1 MKYGLATVMRKI
13 PEFNQLKKTNPR
25 YSAALKP
32 YDYKTVEEFI
42 YDYENKGLK
51 GKKVYDELIK
61 LIVPEKL
68 NAEPV
73 VPVDRVKVKPS
84 MPERYSME
92 DLLTHE
98 NRVLPYVSNIHQSI
112 GKLMD
117 VAISQAIGIAESN
130 ALNKPSVNNGRALR
144 MFFYEHLPYEEIC
157 NHISCTKEHVRNNL
171 IGKFIFGEQ
180 YVEEISLS
188 EDFKKGVKELVSP
201 LLYQVCDIAFEDN
214 DIDTPEKAKFAAA
227 LSGYKLLD
235 DVKEWGKMM
244 ILTRDSYIAITR
256 QHLISLKK
264 AICEAIVPISLSTLC
279 DETKADFIKKNSL
292 NDFDRQ
298 IIEQFVKSHP
308 WIETDDEGRYYIK
321 TAYLD
326 SVYQRQG
333 RIIYESGGL
342 IHHNEVRAQYRSLYG
357 EDYKTP
363 GIQNR
368 LSRRIQNDFFP
379 YGKTGLWY
387 YSEDG
392 VTLKPVNKVVAKF
405 VDDNISFYWKD
416 LAGVVGQLCRLNM
429 NYSVRRIRMEIT
441 NLCYVDSNDAN
452 HFVKK
457 GEESNYSNFTWLKG
471 KQNRTNWAVN
481 HAIEILNDAPN
492 KEMIWEEFANIFE
505 QDLRETGRPLT
516 VLHDIKYKHSG
527 TTDDRR
533 IFIRENDTIKINE
546 DVVQNDYNG
555 DLSLYGLYRKNSE
568 FYNVIFSLAV
578 TELRKRESHKMPLID
593 FINFALESIK
603 GDGESEG
610 IIDATFIRKR
620 FEINSELPKGL
631 SRINENGSVYIKL
644 NIDETVEDTKDDI
657 QYEIVSAPSTEEKL
671 APQLVV
677 SQNNREAVS
686 YTSIFN
692 WEDVKTALQ
701 KDLTFYNRPEWY
713 EGITSDRVLNK
724 FETVLAG
731 SDNYNLNHIV
741 PQIIYEFHYARTD
754 RYDLNQYMLNLPI
767 AFEALLREI
776 YESAHRPIRVNGI
789 YELCKEGF
797 NDYAAAITS
806 RDKRGFGRILND
818 LVHKRNLLLHGANLE
833 LSIVTL
839 VQNIVEY
846 IALFVYTVDKY
857 ALDVE

>member
-32 YDYKTVEEFI
+32 YDYKTVKEFI

-68 NAEPV
+68 KTEPV
-73 VPVDRVKVKPS
+73 VPADRIKVKTS
-84 MPERYSME
+84 EPERYSME

-98 NRVLPYVSNIHQSI
+98 DRVLPYVSNIHQSI

-117 VAISQAIGIAESN
+117 VAISQAINITEKAH
-130 ALNKPSVNNGRALR
+130 KKNGRALR

-180 YVEEISLS
+180 YVEDISLS

-264 AICEAIVPISLSTLC
+264 AICEAIVPISLSALC
-279 DETKADFIKKNSL
+279 DETKADFIKKHSPC
-292 NDFDRQ
+292 DFNRQ

-357 EDYKTP
+357 EDYNTP
-363 GIQNR
+363 GIQNS
-368 LSRRIQNDFFP
+368 LSRRIQKDFFP

-416 LAGVVGQLCRLNM
+416 LAGV
-429 NYSVRRIRMEIT
+429 T
-441 NLCYVDSNDAN
+441 NLCYVDSNDSN

-657 QYEIVSAPSTEEKL
+657 QYEIVSAPSTEKEL

>member
-32 YDYKTVEEFI
+32 YDYKTVKEFI

-68 NAEPV
+68 KTEPV
-73 VPVDRVKVKPS
+73 VPADRIKVKTS
-84 MPERYSME
+84 EPERYSME

-98 NRVLPYVSNIHQSI
+98 DRVLPYVSNIHQSI

-117 VAISQAIGIAESN
+117 VAISQAINITEIAH
-130 ALNKPSVNNGRALR
+130 KKNGRALR

-180 YVEEISLS
+180 YVEDISLS

-264 AICEAIVPISLSTLC
+264 AICEAIVPISLSALC
-279 DETKADFIKKNSL
+279 DETKADFIKKHSPC
-292 NDFDRQ
+292 DFNRQ
-298 IIEQFVKSHP
+298 IIEQFVKSNP

-357 EDYKTP
+357 EDYNTP
-363 GIQNR
+363 GIQNS
-368 LSRRIQNDFFP
+368 LSKRIQNDFFP
-379 YGKTGLWY
+379 YGRTGLWY

-416 LAGVVGQLCRLNM
+416 LVGVVGQLCRLNR
-429 NYSVRRIRMEIT
+429 NYSVRRIRVEIT

-481 HAIEILNDAPN
+481 HTIEILNDAPN
-492 KEMIWEEFANIFE
+492 KEMKWEEFANIFK
-505 QDLRETGRPLT
+505 QDLQETGRPLK
-516 VLHDIKYKHSG
+516 VLEDVKYKHSG

-555 DLSLYGLYRKNSE
+555 DLSLYGLYRKNPE

-593 FINFALESIK
+593 FINFALERIK

-657 QYEIVSAPSTEEKL
+657 QYEIVSAPSTEKEL

>member
-1 MKYGLATVMRKI
+1 M
-13 PEFNQLKKTNPR
+13 
-25 YSAALKP
+25 
-32 YDYKTVEEFI
+32 
-42 YDYENKGLK
+42 
-51 GKKVYDELIK
+51 
-61 LIVPEKL
+61 
-68 NAEPV
+68 
-73 VPVDRVKVKPS
+73 KPS

-98 NRVLPYVSNIHQSI
+98 DRVLPYVSNIHQSI

-117 VAISQAIGIAESN
+117 VAISQAINITEKAH
-130 ALNKPSVNNGRALR
+130 KKNGRALR

-180 YVEEISLS
+180 YVEDISLS

-279 DETKADFIKKNSL
+279 DETKADLIKKHSPC
-292 NDFDRQ
+292 DFNRQ

-308 WIETDDEGRYYIK
+308 WIETDDEGRFYIK

-357 EDYKTP
+357 EDYNTP
-363 GIQNR
+363 GIQNS
-368 LSRRIQNDFFP
+368 LSRRIQKDFFP

-416 LAGVVGQLCRLNM
+416 LAGVVGQLCRLNR

-644 NIDETVEDTKDDI
+644 NIDETFEDTKDDI
-657 QYEIVSAPSTEEKL
+657 QYEIVSAPSTEKEL

-724 FETVLAG
+724 FKTVLEG

-797 NDYAAAITS
+797 HDYAVAITS